1 MKRDRARIF
10 LAIICS
16 ACLVLLLLLLNL
28 FQVAHRDYR
37 AAQASVSPLPA
48 KSLPAFSFH
57 AGSGRSASDGAHD
70 SAPTPFE
77 FSGEKPGVEIRS
89 TLHRGES
96 LSDALARHG
105 LAGRL
110 INQIVD
116 GFRGTIDFR
125 KLKPGET
132 ISVQLT
138 PSGRLAGCTYSR
150 SPLESYTLIKSV
162 FGWRAEKNAIP
173 LICRTVRVCGKVGPG
188 MLSDAFIAAGERPK
202 LAAAFSEIFAS
213 RIDFNTEIA
222 EDDQFDL
229 LVQEY
234 YKKDRF
240 VGYGKILVGRF
251 LAAGA
256 TPLEAVYYE
265 FGETRGYFSLDG
277 KSLGTFFI
285 RSPVPLAR
293 VSSGYSDR
301 RLHPILGIVRPHLGI
316 DLAAPIGTPV
326 MAAANGRVQFI
337 GINGGFGKQIVLDH
351 AGGYRTYYGHL
362 SRFRTGLQV
371 GDRVRQRDII
381 GYVGATGLAT
391 GPHLD
396 YRLEHLGEFKNPFT
410 VKFPSQKELAGENL
424 ARLRLNA
431 EIYATLMKGAAPSQ
445 IVAIKKLTPSADS
458 PLASL

>member
-10 LAIICS
+10 LAITCGV
-16 ACLVLLLLLLNL
+16 CLVLLLLLPL
-28 FQVAHRDYR
+28 FQVAHRDNR
-37 AAQASVSPLPA
+37 AALASVSSLPTQP
-48 KSLPAFSFH
+48 LPAFSFH
-57 AGSGRSASDGAHD
+57 SPAESDRPVSNGAL
-70 SAPTPFE
+70 TPFQFAE
-77 FSGEKPGVEIRS
+77 KKPGTEIRATLHSGE
-89 TLHRGES
+89 TLPI
-96 LSDALARHG
+96 ALARLG
-105 LAGRL
+105 LAAGL

-132 ISVQLT
+132 ISVRLT
-138 PSGRLAGCTYSR
+138 SAGRLAGCTYCR
-150 SPLESYTLIKSV
+150 SPLDTYTLIKSV
-162 FGWRAEKNAIP
+162 FGWQAEKDAIP
-173 LICRTVRVCGKVGPG
+173 LTCRTVRVCGKVGRG
-188 MLSDAFIAAGERPK
+188 TLLGAFIAAGEQPK

-256 TPLEAVYYE
+256 APLEAVYYE
-265 FGETRGYFSLDG
+265 SGETRGYFSLDG

-293 VSSGYSDR
+293 VSSGYTDR

-326 MAAANGRVQFI
+326 MAAADGRVRFI

-362 SRFRTGLQV
+362 SRFRKRLQV

-410 VKFPSQKELAGENL
+410 VKFPSQKKLAGEDL

-431 EIYATLMKGAAPSQ
+431 EIYATFMKGAAPSQ
-445 IVAIKKLTPSADS
+445 IVAVKRLTLSADI
-458 PLASL
+458 PLPLR